1 MRMPFSGKTGLAAL
15 IVVASLAAAPAFAQ
29 PAGSAMFK
37 GFDTTS
43 NDPVQVDAASLE
55 ITDEGNQRIS
65 TFEGDVKI
73 TRGDTT
79 MRADKMVIYSDQ
91 QSSPDA
97 SAAGSGAAAPAAAGA
112 QPFNRIEATGN
123 VRVESGAQVVTGK
136 NAVFDVAHNTITM
149 GGGVVLTQGP
159 NTISGARLTIDTS
172 TGKARIEQAPGQQ
185 IRGIFVPNSIKPA
198 GK

>member
-1 MRMPFSGKTGLAAL
+1 MPFSGKTGLAAL
-15 IVVASLAAAPAFAQ
+15 LVAASLAAAPAFAQ

-43 NDPVQVDAASLE
+43 SDPVQVDAASLE

-65 TFEGDVKI
+65 TFEGNVKI

-97 SAAGSGAAAPAAAGA
+97 AGATSAAPAGAGG
-112 QPFNRIEATGN
+112 QPFNKIEATGN

-136 NAVFDVAHNTITM
+136 NAVFDVANHTITM
-149 GGGVVLTQGP
+149 AGGVVLTQGP

-185 IRGIFVPNSIKPA
+185 IRGVFVPSSIKPA